1 VGVASGRRARF
12 VAFLEGDSRRAAIMV
27 GDAFLSAKASG
38 DTGNQVRLL
47 EMMGIGFNEAKRYE
61 SSCVL

>member
-1 VGVASGRRARF
+1 MTLGEPEWEARAKGELGF

-38 DTGNQVRLL
+38 D
-47 EMMGIGFNEAKRYE
+47 MGRPG
-61 SSCVL
+61 STP